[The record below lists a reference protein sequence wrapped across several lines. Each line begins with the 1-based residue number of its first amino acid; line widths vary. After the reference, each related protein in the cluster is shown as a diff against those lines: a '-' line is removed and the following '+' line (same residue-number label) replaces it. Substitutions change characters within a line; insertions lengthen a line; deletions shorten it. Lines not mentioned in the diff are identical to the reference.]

1 MAMEK
6 WLIFII
12 FSFLVLIAGI
22 NVISTVTTLIL
33 DKKNEIA
40 VLKTV
45 GSHARSIKRI
55 FVLQT
60 GLVSVLSIILGQ
72 LFGMLLSFLV
82 EKQHFYK
89 LKGDVYFIDS
99 LKASISPV
107 NQLVIFGAAFMIVF
121 LCIHFP
127 LKQIDKQQIIEIL
140 RNQ

>member
-1 MAMEK
+1 
-6 WLIFII
+6 
-12 FSFLVLIAGI
+12 
-22 NVISTVTTLIL
+22 
-33 DKKNEIA
+33 
-40 VLKTV
+40 
-45 GSHARSIKRI
+45 
-55 FVLQT
+55 
-60 GLVSVLSIILGQ
+60 
-72 LFGMLLSFLV
+72 MLLSFLV